1 MYNFENLK
9 TDFMLSGSEPKSFH
23 TLLRIRTEFG
33 GHLFAW
39 ALLNH
44 TDG

>member
-1 MYNFENLK
+1 
-9 TDFMLSGSEPKSFH
+9 MLSGSEPKSYTGQF
-23 TLLRIRTEFG
+23 RIRTEFG

-44 TDG
+44 TDGYDRRGEQTGIV